1 MTEEIILFKGNR
13 DGVYLIINN
22 ESQLSVI
29 QDKITK
35 KIDSAKSF
43 FQEIKKVK
51 LKETSLSK
59 KTFSLKYGWKK
70 NMV

>member
-43 FQEIKKVK
+43 FQEIKK
-51 LKETSLSK
+51 
-59 KTFSLKYGWKK
+59 
-70 NMV
+70 